1 MDRKQ
6 FARLFEERI
15 LLLDGATGTQMM
27 KRGMPAGVCP
37 ELWAIEHP
45 EALASVQK
53 AYVAAGSHAVYTFTF
68 GGSRFKLSEYGLA
81 ERTREINATLA
92 RISREAVG
100 EGVLVAGDLAPCG
113 RMLEPYGDAAFEDV
127 VEGFKEQV
135 RGLLDGGVDFFAIET
150 MMDLQ
155 EARAALLAVREL
167 CDLPVLVTMTY
178 ESGMHTLTGTDPL
191 SALVTLQS
199 LGADAVGTN
208 CSSGP
213 QEMVDVIRAMKPYAQ
228 VPLVAKPNAGKPRL
242 VDGKTVF
249 DMDAD
254 QFAGHVRA
262 LVDAGVNALGGC
274 CGTDPGF
281 IAKLADRTRGVKPA
295 SPASPA
301 ESLVCSAR
309 RTVRVGAGLPF
320 TVIGERLNP
329 TGKKALK
336 EALLSGDMDEV
347 FDIARDQLDAGAA
360 ILDVNAGVPG
370 IDEVAVLQAMVQT
383 VVQATPLPVCL
394 DSSNPEAL
402 EAALRTYAG
411 RAIVNSVSG
420 EAVKL
425 ERILPLAAK
434 YGAMVVVLP
443 VDDAGV
449 PETVAERIAVTE
461 RVMEQ
466 VRRHG
471 LTERDVLVD
480 GLMMTVASDPMAG
493 RKTLDFLRWVS
504 GTLKANSV
512 LGLSNVS
519 FGMPAREWL
528 NASFLAMAIGA
539 GMTTAIL
546 NPSSEV
552 MTHVRM
558 ASDLLLGQDRDALR
572 WIGAYAG
579 KDGKA
584 AGGTGSGGATGSGA
598 ANGGAAGAGGTA
610 NGGSAGAHGAANGD
624 ATSGIAGAA
633 TGGLPVV
640 REDDAIAQ
648 AVLHGNRDSMLGL
661 LDAAL
666 KRGRTPASIIDDSL
680 VPAITEVGAL
690 YERKRYFLPQLIQGA
705 EAMQRAMQVL
715 EPMLAEADRGAPK
728 GRVVI
733 ATVRGDIHDIGKN
746 IVALLLKNAGFDVVD
761 LGKDVSE
768 HAILEAV
775 KAHEADIVA
784 LSALMTTTMTE
795 MPKVAE
801 AIRRSGSDAA
811 ILVGGAVLDETYA
824 ASFGAHYTPDAYRA
838 VRKAETL
845 LQRNLRT
852 GHA

>member
-6 FARLFEERI
+6 FARLFEDRI

-53 AYVAAGSHAVYTFTF
+53 AYVAAGSNAVYTFTF
-68 GGSRFKLSEYGLA
+68 GGSRFKLGEYNA
-81 ERTREINATLA
+81 ADQTREINATLA

-100 EGVLVAGDLAPCG
+100 PGVLVAGDLAPCG
-113 RMLEPYGDAAFEDV
+113 RMLMPYGDAAFEDV
-127 VEGFKEQV
+127 IEGFKEQV

-199 LGADAVGTN
+199 LGADAIGTN

-213 QEMVDVIRAMKPYAQ
+213 QEMVDVIRAMKPFAR
-228 VPLVAKPNAGKPRL
+228 VPLVAKPNAGKPKL

-249 DMDAD
+249 DMDAV
-254 QFAGHVRA
+254 QFAGHVQA

-281 IAKLADRTRGVKPA
+281 IARVAECTAGVRPLPVMPCAD
-295 SPASPA
+295 
-301 ESLVCSAR
+301 SLVCSNR
-309 RTVRVGAGLPF
+309 RTVRIGAGLPF

-329 TGKKALK
+329 TGKKALR
-336 EALLSGDMDEV
+336 EALLSNDMDEV
-347 FDIARDQLDAGAA
+347 FHIAREQLEAGAA

-370 IDEVAVLQAMVQT
+370 IDEVAVLREMVQT
-383 VVQATPLPVCL
+383 VVQAIPLPVCL
-394 DSSNPEAL
+394 DSSNPDAL

-420 EAVKL
+420 ERAKL

-434 YGAMVVVLP
+434 YGAMIVVLP
-443 VDDAGV
+443 LDDDGV
-449 PETVAERIAVTE
+449 PETVEARMAVTE
-461 RVMEQ
+461 RIMTH
-466 VRRHG
+466 VRAHG
-471 LTERDVLVD
+471 LSECDVLVD
-480 GLMMTVASDPMAG
+480 GLMMTVASDPQAG
-493 RKTLDFLRWVS
+493 RKTLDFIRWAA
-504 GTLKANSV
+504 GTLKVNTV

-519 FGMPAREWL
+519 FGMPARDWL
-528 NASFLAMAIGA
+528 NATFLAMAIGA

-552 MTHVRM
+552 MTHIRM
-558 ASDLLLGQDRDALR
+558 ASDLLLGHDKDATR
-572 WIGAYAG
+572 WISAYAG
-579 KDGKA
+579 KDVKVV
-584 AGGTGSGGATGSGA
+584 S
-598 ANGGAAGAGGTA
+598 GTA
-610 NGGSAGAHGAANGD
+610 GSPAEGMHARTGD
-624 ATSGIAGAA
+624 
-633 TGGLPVV
+633 P
-640 REDDAIAQ
+640 IAQ
-648 AVLHGNRDSMLGL
+648 AVLHGNRDSILGL

-666 KRGRTPASIIDDSL
+666 GKGRTPSSIIDDSL

-690 YERKRYFLPQLIQGA
+690 YEKKRYFLPQLIQGA
-705 EAMQRAMQVL
+705 ETMQRAMQVL
-715 EPMLAEADRGAPK
+715 EPMLADAERGVTK

-733 ATVRGDIHDIGKN
+733 ATVQGDIHDIGKN

-761 LGKDVSE
+761 LGKDVPE
-768 HAILEAV
+768 QKIVNAV
-775 KAHEADIVA
+775 KDHDADIVA

-801 AIRRSGSDAA
+801 AIRQSGSDAA
-811 ILVGGAVLDETYA
+811 ILVGGAVLDDAYA

-838 VRKAETL
+838 VKKAETL
-845 LQRNLRT
+845 LDRSALQ
-852 GHA
+852 